1 MCSYKNQEP
10 VVAVVAVALAT
21 TGTAIGG
28 YMVTFPLVSSAKP
41 QMVVGGFPSVT
52 GIEFVGIS
60 LEFASAR

>member
-1 MCSYKNQEP
+1 
-10 VVAVVAVALAT
+10 VALT